1 MREWLVQN
9 FYLVY
14 AGVPIFLGF
23 LLLKKFTDSASNSN
37 FRRDPHGRSETHQ
50 PFRELDAQLKAR
62 EQERARGPALLT
74 GFRTDAPP
82 HEILGV
88 NPNASATE
96 IQRAYKTMMKRYHPD
111 LMGPPGSQP
120 WKDAQAIAEAINRAR
135 DVLLKK

>member
-1 MREWLVQN
+1 MREWIVQN

-14 AGVPIFLGF
+14 AGIPIFLGF
-23 LLLKKFTDSASNSN
+23 LLLKKFNDSSSSSN
-37 FRRDPHGRSETHQ
+37 FRRDSHGRPTEHQ
-50 PFRELDAQLKAR
+50 PFRELDAKIKAR
-62 EQERARGPALLT
+62 EQERARGPVLLT

-88 NPNASATE
+88 APNAPASE
-96 IQRAYKTMMKRYHPD
+96 VQRAYKTMMKRYHPD

-135 DVLLKK
+135 DALLKK